1 MTTSLHHPPG
11 SVRWMLVALST
22 IAGCGDTTAPC
33 TTGAHSDGSY
43 TLALDDVCL
52 DGVTTRHLVDGV
64 WLAGGTKL
72 AWEPAGPGGLV
83 VTLSAIAPA
92 QALELLIPALDADQM
107 LQQGYQ
113 SWGFSGTVILP
124 TAVALDADGE
134 PAMKAARTGNVF
146 DETRGV
152 SFHSA
157 VLRRGGTG
165 RVLVVA
171 ALSAEHATTGIA
183 ATRESDGP
191 AALSILYGPQRE
203 SLRPDPNDGRVHSER
218 LYLATADTPEAA
230 LAMLSAELVEAH
242 AADAFRPKRPP
253 GGWFSWNSVFADV
266 DAPLVRSQLDVIQ
279 SRLLPAGLPLVEIDD
294 GWERAWGDWRDN
306 AKFPDGL
313 PALADEI
320 RARGLVAGVW
330 LAPFLVDVTA
340 PAASGDPSLF
350 VRGADGLPLVHSP
363 PGVAGNYYVLD
374 GTNPLAMAIVT
385 DQIRRLATGGYTLFK
400 LDFLY
405 AGALAGRRSQDVTG
419 VEALRAGLASIR
431 TAAGPSAILNACGAP
446 ILPVIGLSDSLRVGA
461 DTAFSGLD
469 ASFMMVA
476 SAARSLAARSHLWP
490 LVWPDADQA
499 QLRPPLTLAE
509 AQVSAVSAAL
519 ASAPYSLGDNLAL
532 LDPALLDI
540 ALDPRVLDLAAAAA
554 PATSEGI
561 MDSPTDII
569 ATSPLLENG
578 IVTPPPPTFHAT
590 GKSGTAYTI
599 TVDWL
604 GARTVIIS
612 Q

>member
-1 MTTSLHHPPG
+1 M
-11 SVRWMLVALST
+11 
-22 IAGCGDTTAPC
+22 
-33 TTGAHSDGSY
+33 
-43 TLALDDVCL
+43 CL
-52 DGVTTRHLVDGV
+52 DGVTTQHLVDGA
-64 WLAGGTKL
+64 WRASGTEL
-72 AWEPAGPGGLV
+72 AWEPATSGGLV
-83 VTLSAIAPA
+83 LTLSVAAPA
-92 QALELLIPALDADQM
+92 QALELIIPALDVDQM

-113 SWGFSGTVILP
+113 SWGFSGAVILP
-124 TAVALDADGE
+124 TAVALDPDGE

-157 VLRRGGTG
+157 VIRRGDTG

-171 ALSAEHATTGIA
+171 SLSAEHAVTGIA
-183 ATRESDGP
+183 ATRALDGL
-191 AALSILYGPQRE
+191 AQLSIIYGPQRE
-203 SLRPDPNDGRVHSER
+203 PLRSDPGDGRVHAER

-230 LAMLSAELVEAH
+230 LAALSAELVEAH
-242 AADAFRPKRPP
+242 AADPFRPKRPP
-253 GGWFSWNSVFADV
+253 GGWFSWNSAFAAV
-266 DAPLVRSQLDVIQ
+266 DASLVRSQLDVIQ
-279 SRLLPAGLPLVEIDD
+279 TRLLPAGLPLVEIDD

-306 AKFPDGL
+306 AKFPGGL

-320 RARGLVAGVW
+320 RSRGLVAGVW

-340 PAASGDPSLF
+340 PAAGGDPSLF
-350 VRGADGLPLVHSP
+350 VRGPNGAPLVHSP
-363 PGVAGNYYVLD
+363 PGVAGSYYVLD

-405 AGALAGRRSQDVTG
+405 AGALAGQRAQDVTG
-419 VEALRAGLASIR
+419 VEALRAGLALIR
-431 TAAGPSAILNACGAP
+431 ESAGPGAILNACGAP
-446 ILPVIGLSDSLRVGA
+446 ILPVIGLGDSLRVGA
-461 DTAFSGLD
+461 DTAFSGLNV
-469 ASFMMVA
+469 SFMMVA
-476 SAARSLAARSHLWP
+476 SAARSLAARRHLWP

-509 AQVSAVSAAL
+509 ARVSAVSAAL
-519 ASAPYSLGDNLAL
+519 AGAPYSLGDNLAQ
-532 LDPALLDI
+532 LDPALLDV
-540 ALDPRVLDLAAAAA
+540 ALDPTLLDLAAAAA

-561 MDSPTDII
+561 MDAPTDII

-590 GKSGTAYTI
+590 GKSGKVYTI

-604 GARTVIIS
+604 GARTVTIT